1 MPITVLSETRM
12 VCANYLN
19 ERSEF
24 EQRGDE
30 NDAFS
35 ACFLLGMDVAM
46 VHAKGT
52 NDDRDECD
60 KRILLYMPELA
71 WHQKV

>member
-1 MPITVLSETRM
+1 MGGQNLNSEGLKTM
-12 VCANYLN
+12 H
-19 ERSEF
+19 
-24 EQRGDE
+24 
-30 NDAFS
+30 FS
-35 ACFLLGMDVAM
+35 ACFHVGMDVAG

-60 KRILLYMPELA
+60 KRILLHMPELA